1 MLVVKDAC
9 ILRRVK
15 MSDVYNWIPLKI
27 YLKSCSIV
35 DAFRCNL
42 HKIHEIEIDI
52 KKNLWYYKF
61 NVSSTLILIINVSIL
76 NVISLNY
83 NVSLLRQIFYGL
95 HIETISN
102 ILFF

>member
-61 NVSSTLILIINVSIL
+61 NVSSTLML
-76 NVISLNY
+76 SLFFFY
-83 NVSLLRQIFYGL
+83 LRLWY
-95 HIETISN
+95 SN
-102 ILFF
+102 IRLDIKPV

>member
-9 ILRRVK
+9 TLRRVK

-42 HKIHEIEIDI
+42 QKIHEIEIDI
-52 KKNLWYYKF
+52 KKKIFDIINSTFHQLLCYHFFFFLFK
-61 NVSSTLILIINVSIL
+61 TLIFK
-76 NVISLNY
+76 Y
-83 NVSLLRQIFYGL
+83 
-95 HIETISN
+95 
-102 ILFF
+102 